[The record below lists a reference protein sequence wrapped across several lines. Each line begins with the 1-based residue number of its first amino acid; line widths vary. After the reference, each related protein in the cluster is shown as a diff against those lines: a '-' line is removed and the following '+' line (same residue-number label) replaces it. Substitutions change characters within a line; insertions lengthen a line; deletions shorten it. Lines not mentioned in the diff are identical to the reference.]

1 MIWLVFCGVI
11 VCFFIWVYNKVI
23 RLKNLLFEAQSGVE
37 VQLKRRYDLVPNL
50 VKVVSSYCKQERG
63 VFENVAKY
71 RSQAMSI
78 LDLSKKESYENTLE
92 KGLCSLLMLKEAY
105 PELKASDIFLKLQ
118 QELVVIEDDLQY
130 ARRYYNGVVRNFNTF
145 ISLFPICLF
154 QKILKVSTKPFF
166 QLDGVHEK
174 DTPSIKACLND

>member
-1 MIWLVFCGVI
+1 MVWLVFCGII
-11 VCFFIWVYNKVI
+11 VCFLVWVYNKVI

-130 ARRYYNGVVRNFNTF
+130 ARRYYNGVVRSFNTF

-174 DTPSIKACLND
+174 DAPSIKACLND